1 MRVDYFISSFICSDS
16 ILLMKQPCFQSV
28 FLPLALIWLLED
40 ALRSCLWTW
49 LHYASSWQAAPRHQ
63 NQAQTPRWWETS
75 LCPFKK
81 QKVKTQNQ
89 GWEPPANGLRGV
101 IKNYF
106 RPAFLH
112 GLTKLMFTHLQLSK
126 RIMCLMKEKSTD
138 SHIYCPSL
146 ALVLNLI

>member
-1 MRVDYFISSFICSDS
+1 M
-16 ILLMKQPCFQSV
+16 QSV
-28 FLPLALIWLLED
+28 FLTPCIHLAAGGVLREADSEHGCTTRVLGRRHRGTRTKDRPRD
-40 ALRSCLWTW
+40 ADAHT
-49 LHYASSWQAAPRHQ
+49 ATGEAF
-63 NQAQTPRWWETS
+63 

-81 QKVKTQNQ
+81 TEGKKTQNQ
-89 GWEPPANGLRGV
+89 NWEPRANGLRGA

-106 RPAFLH
+106 HPVFLH